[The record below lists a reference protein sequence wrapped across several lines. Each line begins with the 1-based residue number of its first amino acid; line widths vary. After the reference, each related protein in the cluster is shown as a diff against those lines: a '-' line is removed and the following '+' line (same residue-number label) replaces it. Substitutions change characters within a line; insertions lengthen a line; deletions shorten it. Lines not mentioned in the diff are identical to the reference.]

1 MHGKRKKKKRPTSHS
16 SFPPKPNCN
25 TTQNYL
31 KRKWVKAPHTHKK
44 ENLLF
49 LYSKHKIVKKST
61 LTKWTSFHLVHIRI
75 RLPAVLKPDFDLFG
89 LNVGKNRTLP
99 NELLPS
105 QRARL
110 WAFCV
115 HPLQCLHLLW
125 RIPHV
130 LAGIHLLIC

>member
-1 MHGKRKKKKRPTSHS
+1 MHGKRKEKKTHFTFFISPQTKLQYHP
-16 SFPPKPNCN
+16 
-25 TTQNYL
+25 NYL

-44 ENLLF
+44 ENFLF

-89 LNVGKNRTLP
+89 LNVGKNGTLP